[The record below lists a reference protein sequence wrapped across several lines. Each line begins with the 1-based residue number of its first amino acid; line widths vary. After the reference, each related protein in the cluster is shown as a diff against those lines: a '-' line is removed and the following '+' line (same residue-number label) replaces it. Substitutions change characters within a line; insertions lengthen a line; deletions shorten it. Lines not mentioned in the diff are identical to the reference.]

1 MKNQNDYLS
10 EFEQEFEME
19 DTMYADDKENSYEYS
34 NDEFE
39 YDASGEAEAD
49 DEFEW
54 EEDETYQDEFE
65 YGSSDESNAYSSDQ
79 EYEERLLSAFR
90 SGANNEFEMEME
102 IERVFHE
109 MEQDYFFG
117 SLKKFIKKRG
127 PGFLKKLAGSTP
139 LGKLVQKISRDGRGL
154 IRRALKSKLLR
165 TGIGMIPG
173 YGAAINQGL
182 STLDGL
188 VNSEMGDSEIS
199 RQKVRQV
206 VQVGKRAYQ
215 NLANGMLTMNNIN
228 SLRSLGT
235 GALRSAVA
243 SVGGGG
249 SSFKNKHKS
258 VIPIKPNSIVTVHP
272 GKVVIWQPR

>member
-19 DTMYADDKENSYEYS
+19 DTLYADDRENSYEYG

-65 YGSSDESNAYSSDQ
+65 YGDNGAGYSSDK
-79 EYEERLLSAFR
+79 EYEERLFNAIR
-90 SGANNEFEMEME
+90 SNGDNEFEMEME

-127 PGFLKKLAGSTP
+127 PGLLKKLAGKTP
-139 LGKLVQKISRDGRGL
+139 LGQVLKRISLNPRGL

-188 VNSEMGDSEIS
+188 VNSEMGDNELTRDKI
-199 RQKVRQV
+199 RQV
-206 VQVGKRAYQ
+206 VQVGKQAYQ
-215 NLANGMLTMNNIN
+215 NLASGMVTMNNLN
-228 SLRSLGT
+228 SLRNLGA

-249 SSFKNKHKS
+249 NTLKNKRKT
-258 VIPIKPNSIVTVHP
+258 VISIRPNSSVTVHP
-272 GKVVIWQPR
+272 DKVVIWQPR

>member
-19 DTMYADDKENSYEYS
+19 DTMYADEKENSFEYGG
-34 NDEFE
+34 DALE
-39 YDASGEAEAD
+39 YDASGESEAD

-54 EEDETYQDEFE
+54 ENDGTYQDEFE
-65 YGSSDESNAYSSDQ
+65 YGSSGAAYSSDQ
-79 EYEERLLSAFR
+79 EYEERLFNAFT
-90 SGANNEFEMEME
+90 SGGDNEFEMEME
-102 IERVFHE
+102 IERVLHE

-117 SLKKFIKKRG
+117 SLKNFIKKRG
-127 PGFLKKLAGSTP
+127 PGLLKKLAGSTP
-139 LGKLVQKISRDGRGL
+139 LGQVVKRLSRSSRGL

-182 STLDGL
+182 NTLDGL
-188 VNSEMGDSEIS
+188 VNSEMGDNEIS
-199 RQKVRQV
+199 REKARQV
-206 VQVGKRAYQ
+206 VQVGKQAYQ
-215 NLANGMLTMNNIN
+215 NLANGMITMNNIN
-228 SLRSLGT
+228 SLRGLGT

-249 SSFKNKHKS
+249 SSFKNKRKS
-258 VIPIKPNSIVTVHP
+258 VIPIRPNSIVTVHP
-272 GKVVIWQPR
+272 DKVVIWQPR